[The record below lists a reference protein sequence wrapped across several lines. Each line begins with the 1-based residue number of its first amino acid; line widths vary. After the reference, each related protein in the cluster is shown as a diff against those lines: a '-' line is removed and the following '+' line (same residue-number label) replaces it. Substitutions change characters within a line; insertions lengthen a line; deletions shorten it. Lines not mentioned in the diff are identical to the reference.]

1 MSRDNGKL
9 TGVQK
14 AAVLFITL
22 GPDASSAILKRL
34 PESEIQKI
42 TYEIANITSVNSEQ
56 REGILN
62 EFLEMNKARDYILE
76 GGMQVLEKQMHINC

>member
-1 MSRDNGKL
+1 MTLARDTSKL

-22 GPDASSAILKRL
+22 GPEASSAILKKL

-42 TYEIANITSVNSEQ
+42 TYEIANITAVSSEQ
-56 REGILN
+56 
-62 EFLEMNKARDYILE
+62 
-76 GGMQVLEKQMHINC
+76 EK